1 VGVGIDTN
9 VLVRYFTKDNENLSR
24 KAEEFIVNA
33 KPNEIVLDRLIIAEL
48 GYVLKSVYGLKK
60 IQITTVYKSI
70 LSNNIFSVP
79 DRELVEMTIQ
89 LFDEEK
95 PLSFEDS
102 WLLALKRSKK
112 VNDVMT
118 FDDKLNESLQF
129 RKPTFYVA
137 KVS

>member
-95 PLSFEDS
+95 SLSFEDS

-118 FDDKLNESLQF
+118 FDDKLNKRL
-129 RKPTFYVA
+129 
-137 KVS
+137 

>member
-118 FDDKLNESLQF
+118 FDDKLNERL
-129 RKPTFYVA
+129 
-137 KVS
+137 

>member
-9 VLVRYFTKDNENLSR
+9 VLVQYFTKDNENLSR
-24 KAEEFIVNA
+24 KAEEFIVSA
-33 KPNEIVLDRLIIAEL
+33 KPNEVVLDRLIIAEL

-60 IQITTVYKSI
+60 TQMATVCKSI
-70 LSNNIFSVP
+70 LSNNIFTMP

-95 PLSFEDS
+95 SLSFEDS

-118 FDDKLNESLQF
+118 FDDKLNKRL
-129 RKPTFYVA
+129 
-137 KVS
+137 